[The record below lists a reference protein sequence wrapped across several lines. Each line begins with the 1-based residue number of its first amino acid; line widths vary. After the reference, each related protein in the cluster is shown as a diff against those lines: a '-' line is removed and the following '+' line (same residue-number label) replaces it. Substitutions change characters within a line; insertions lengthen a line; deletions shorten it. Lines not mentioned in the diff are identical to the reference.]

1 MGLVYKAEQLKP
13 RRMVAL
19 KILPPEAA
27 ADGVFRERFIR
38 ESDMASTIE
47 HPNIIPI
54 YQAGEVDGIL
64 YIAMRLVEGP
74 DLKQLIAREG
84 RLDPWRAFGILD
96 QVAAALDSSHAA
108 GLVHRDV
115 KPHNILVSG
124 AAGAEHVYLTDF
136 GLTKNT
142 ASKTR
147 LTQVGHF
154 VGTIDYV
161 APEQIEGKK
170 VDARTDVYA
179 LGCVLY
185 ECLTGLLP
193 FDRDTETAIMMAH
206 LDEPPPAASIVRPE
220 LPFGVDN
227 VIHKAM
233 SKKMKERFSS
243 CRELIAAARE
253 ELTYMAQEK
262 KEDPKGTVVAAGVS
276 AGQNQPDPNQGTV
289 VSGGTPPPAQQTP
302 PAGGTVVAP
311 SGGNAQPQAAP
322 QQQPQAAQQQPQPV
336 MQQGGGWQGQQGQPP
351 QGQQPG
357 GPTRPG
363 WQPPPQG
370 QQPGGPP
377 RPGWQPGPGGPG
389 GPGPG
394 GPGGRPPGGPGGPG
408 WGGPPPGGGGSN
420 RGMIIGIVGAVV
432 LIAAAVVG
440 FLLFSGGDD
449 DTEPGSSVTTPP
461 VTSPASPASPT
472 ESPSVPPSPTDTPT
486 GDDGGAFPAAGDEEF
501 VFKHIPLGIQ
511 PTCQR
516 ETADLMPKGASAG
529 IACSPKGNK
538 ADFIA
543 YYRFPTLPQMNRHYN
558 GDIDFTNATRDSGS
572 CSEGGIPSETTYT
585 RGEKELVVGRILCFN
600 FEGTARI
607 NWTNNKLLIYSQAGH
622 FGGNLTG
629 LANFWTTAGPTSLPN
644 RE

>member
-13 RRMVAL
+13 RRPVAL

-38 ESDMASTIE
+38 ESDLAATIE

-64 YIAMRLVEGP
+64 YIAMRYVEGS
-74 DLKQLIAREG
+74 DLKNLIAREG
-84 RLDPWRAFGILD
+84 RLDPFRTLGILD
-96 QVAAALDSSHAA
+96 QVAAGLDAAHAA

-124 AAGAEHVYLTDF
+124 APGAELVYLTDF

-147 LTQVGHF
+147 LTQAGHF

-170 VDARTDVYA
+170 VDARTDIYA

-193 FDRDTETAIMMAH
+193 FDRETETAIMMAH
-206 LDEPPPAASIVRPE
+206 LDEPPPAASIVRPD

-262 KEDPKGTVVAAGVS
+262 KEDPQGTVVAAGVP
-276 AGQNQPDPNQGTV
+276 AGQNQPDPDQGTV
-289 VSGGTPPPAQQTP
+289 VSGGGPQAQQPP

-311 SGGNAQPQAAP
+311 SGTGN
-322 QQQPQAAQQQPQPV
+322 QQPQGAPPQQPQGMQQQPQPV
-336 MQQGGGWQGQQGQPP
+336 AQQGGGW

-370 QQPGGPP
+370 QPPAGPG

-389 GPGPG
+389 GPPPG
-394 GPGGRPPGGPGGPG
+394 GPGGRGPGPGGPG
-408 WGGPPPGGGGSN
+408 YGGPPPGGGGGN
-420 RGMIIGIVGAVV
+420 RGLIIGIVGAVV

-440 FLLFSGGDD
+440 FLLFTGDD
-449 DTEPGSSVTTPP
+449 DEPEPQADVTSPA
-461 VTSPASPASPT
+461 VTSPASPPTSPAT
-472 ESPSVPPSPTDTPT
+472 TSPVTSPSTPED
-486 GDDGGAFPAAGDEEF
+486 GGDGGAFPAAGDEEF
-501 VFKHIPLGIQ
+501 VFKHIPLDIQ

-516 ETADLMPKGASAG
+516 ETQDLMPKGASAG
-529 IACSPKGNK
+529 IACSPNGNK

-543 YYRFPTLPQMNRHYN
+543 FYKFPTLPQMNRHYN
-558 GDIDFTNATRDSGS
+558 GDISFVDATKGTGS

-607 NWTNNKLLIYSQAGH
+607 NWTNNKLIIYSQAGH

-629 LANFWTTAGPTSLPN
+629 LADFWTTAGPTSLPN
-644 RE
+644 RS